1 MSWQPY
7 GIDDCA
13 RQVVLDALKRD
24 PERKSMNQIFKM
36 RLTCSYGLERFWG
49 EYLRLRDGNSVE
61 QNKAKIIK
69 QTWLML
75 KNDILCDTGITL
87 PYVPDVD
94 LEDVDAVSS
103 SLEAIWSLRTANP
116 HQAQIVLAVLV
127 NFCDAIIWWKNR
139 LSPDPVQDNLE

>member
-13 RQVVLDALKRD
+13 RTVVLDALKRD
-24 PERKSMNQIFKM
+24 PEGKSMNQIFKM
-36 RLTCSYGLERFWG
+36 RLTCAYGLERFWG
-49 EYLRLRDGNSVE
+49 EYLRLHDGNAVE
-61 QNKAKIIK
+61 QKKAEIIK
-69 QTWLML
+69 QTWLLL

-87 PYVPDVD
+87 PYDPDLD
-94 LEDVDAVSS
+94 LENVDAVRT
-103 SLEAIWSLRTANP
+103 SLEAIWSLRTESP

-139 LSPDPVQDNLE
+139 LSPESAQDNPE